1 MSAMKIVLACPG
13 RAPLPPGGCR
23 PDLKAQLSSNLRCG
37 VARSA
42 GVAGTRFE
50 QIEIIAQIIHLLSQA
65 GKLFHQSNSRSRPAD
80 FLWGANHKLS
90 FDV

>member
-1 MSAMKIVLACPG
+1 MSARKACSCLQPEFF
-13 RAPLPPGGCR
+13 
-23 PDLKAQLSSNLRCG
+23 PDLGGG

-80 FLWGANHKLS
+80 FLCGANHKLS